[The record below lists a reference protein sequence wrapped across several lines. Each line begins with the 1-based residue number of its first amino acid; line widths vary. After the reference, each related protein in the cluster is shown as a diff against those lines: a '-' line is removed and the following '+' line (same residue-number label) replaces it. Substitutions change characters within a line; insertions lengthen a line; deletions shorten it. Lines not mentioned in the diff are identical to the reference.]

1 MRSVLRIS
9 AAAALVGVAAAA
21 GSPDSY
27 ELAFQDFKAKFDR
40 SYASPEEES
49 RRLEIFTA
57 NMKYIESTNSQKLSY
72 QLQVNEFADQSPDDF
87 SASRFGMRKPP
98 AAKRLWSGAPY
109 LGSDTYSGAAL
120 PSSVDWS
127 DKGVVTPPKNQAQ
140 CGSCWAFSTTGAV
153 EGAWAIS
160 TGKLVSLSEQ
170 QLVDCDKTSMGCHGG
185 EMDTAFQFLHS
196 HGVCTEESYSYHQK
210 EGKCHERN
218 CTMGI
223 PSGGLAGFKDVPT
236 DDEKAL
242 MEAVSQQPVSIAIE
256 ADQMAFQLYS
266 KGILTKKCGDKLD
279 HGVLA
284 VGYGEEAGVPYW
296 KVKNSWG
303 ASWGEEGYIRIERG
317 LKKDGECGINAQPS
331 YPVVKESVEI
341 VV

>member
-1 MRSVLRIS
+1 MRTVLRVS
-9 AAAALVGVAAAA
+9 ACLAVAAAA
-21 GSPDSY
+21 GSPPDY
-27 ELAFQDFKAKFDR
+27 ELAFRDFKVKFQR
-40 SYASPEEES
+40 SYGSPEEES

-57 NMKYIESTNSQKLSY
+57 NLRYIESANSRKLSY
-72 QLQVNEFADQSPDDF
+72 ELEVNEFADQSPEEF
-87 SASRFGMRKPP
+87 SAARFGMRKPP
-98 AAKRLWSGAPY
+98 PAKRLWQGAPY
-109 LGSDTYSGAAL
+109 LGSDAYSGAAL

-127 DKGVVTPPKNQAQ
+127 QKGAVTPPKNQAQ

-153 EGAWAIS
+153 EGAWAIA
-160 TGKLVSLSEQ
+160 TGQLLSLSEQ
-170 QLVDCDKTSMGCHGG
+170 QLVDCDKTSMGCNGG
-185 EMDTAFQFLHS
+185 EMDTAFQFLHA
-196 HGVCTEESYSYHQK
+196 HGVCTEESYAYHAK
-210 EGKCHERN
+210 GGKCQEGN
-218 CTMGI
+218 CTQGI
-223 PSGGLAGFKDVPT
+223 PSGGIAGFKDVPT
-236 DDEKAL
+236 DDEEAL
-242 MEAVSQQPVSIAIE
+242 MEAVAQQPVAIAIE